1 MSSGKPQVGVV
12 MDPIQDIKPWKD
24 STLAMMLEMQRRGWP
39 IRYLTLD
46 GLYLDNG
53 RAMGRGHPVEVR
65 DDNDDWFTL
74 GEAVEGPLDD
84 LDLILMRKDPPFDM
98 EYIYA
103 TYVLER
109 AEAASTIVVNR
120 PASLRDVSE
129 KVYTAWFPECCPPT
143 VITRDRA
150 RLRQFLA
157 AEQDI
162 VLKPL
167 DGMGGRDIFVIRK
180 GDLNVSV
187 ILDHLTAE
195 GRRFAIAQRYL
206 PEIRDG
212 DSRILL
218 IDGEPVEHALARI
231 PAAGESRGNL
241 AAGARGEGV
250 DLTERDRWLCR
261 QIGPVMR
268 EKGVLF
274 VGLDVIGDY
283 VTEINVTS
291 PTCIRELDA
300 IYGINIAGRLMDAIA
315 TRGGWK

>member
-109 AEAASTIVVNR
+109 AEAAGTMVANR

-212 DSRILL
+212 DRRILL